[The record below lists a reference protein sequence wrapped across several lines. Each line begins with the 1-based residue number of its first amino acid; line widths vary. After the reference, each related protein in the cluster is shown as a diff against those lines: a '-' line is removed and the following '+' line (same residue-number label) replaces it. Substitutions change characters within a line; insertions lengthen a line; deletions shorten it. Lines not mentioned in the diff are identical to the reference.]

1 MPSKWYKVA
10 LSDADVHS
18 EPISCKFERRA
29 ILIVAEG
36 EVIMTN
42 LIYNVDNVDNK
53 QLITE
58 DEAKVI
64 LAKFGYNLNEIKI
77 ESIGVKKAEE
87 DKILGF
93 VADHF
98 LLKVVLISNNEKKV
112 QTFFI
117 KTVSQENEAKAAII
131 NDFDMFD
138 KELMFFTV
146 IKDKIDVPG

>member
-1 MPSKWYKVA
+1 
-10 LSDADVHS
+10 
-18 EPISCKFERRA
+18 
-29 ILIVAEG
+29 
-36 EVIMTN
+36 MTN
-42 LIYNVDNVDNK
+42 LKYNVENVDNK

-138 KELMFFTV
+138 KELTFFTV